1 MALIGDCIVCMKASS
16 KVMNLILRM
25 KFGFFFKK
33 RHVAR
38 TPFYKGKENYIKMKV
53 I

>member
-1 MALIGDCIVCMKASS
+1 MALIGHCIVCMKASS

-25 KFGFFFKK
+25 KFGFFLK

-38 TPFYKGKENYIKMKV
+38 TPFYKGKENYIKIKV